1 MYCQTLTLDE
11 FRNYRHLSL
20 QLSPGVTVIQ
30 GDNASGKTT
39 LLEALYLLATVRSP
53 RTTSDLELINFAA
66 PTDLGSPPFSR
77 IVAQV
82 ERNRGPLQVEVLVVR
97 DEEHEG
103 PGGFQVSAQARKR
116 IKVNGVARR
125 AIDLVGQA
133 NVVLFTPQDVDLVT
147 GPPSLRRRYMDVT
160 ISQMDHRYVRLLSQY
175 MKVLAQRNS
184 LLKSFKEQGR
194 SPGSRDVAEEIAYWD
209 EELVKHGSYVILRRD
224 IFTER
229 LSSRA
234 QAVHHLL
241 AGTDAGMGNSDT
253 RLLLR
258 ERRPTAELRLH
269 VAYQTAVAPIARA
282 TLLPDLLA
290 QMEADSDQSDL
301 TGGAYTAAI
310 DPNLRGRIP
319 HLEKHIEAIST
330 EFKAQLEETR
340 TNEIRRGV
348 SLLGPHRDDLLFQL
362 GEPTTGTG
370 GTGGTGHALELSAYG
385 SRGQQRTAVLALK
398 LAEVDLMTAETGDTP
413 ILLLDDIM
421 SELDIRRRG
430 YLLATIGS
438 QQYQALITTT
448 DLAGFDQAFLD
459 RATLLEVAQGE
470 VAAVTTT
477 DDRRQTTDDGA
488 KQRKTR
494 SPRAKREDHEAHQ
507 A

>member
-1 MYCQTLTLDE
+1 
-11 FRNYRHLSL
+11 
-20 QLSPGVTVIQ
+20 
-30 GDNASGKTT
+30 
-39 LLEALYLLATVRSP
+39 VRSP

-269 VAYQTAVAPIARA
+269 VAYQTAVAPTARA
-282 TLLPDLLA
+282 ALLPDLLA
-290 QMEADSDQSDL
+290 QMEADSDQSDMAP
-301 TGGAYTAAI
+301 GAYTAAI

-362 GEPTTGTG
+362 GEPTT
-370 GTGGTGHALELSAYG
+370 GTGHALELSAYG

-459 RATLLEVAQGE
+459 RATLLEVARGE
-470 VAAVTTT
+470 VTTLPSANSSPQPLIE
-477 DDRRQTTDDGA
+477 DP
-488 KQRKTR
+488 KSRKPR
-494 SPRAKREDHEAHQ
+494 SPRVKREDPEEHRT
-507 A
+507 